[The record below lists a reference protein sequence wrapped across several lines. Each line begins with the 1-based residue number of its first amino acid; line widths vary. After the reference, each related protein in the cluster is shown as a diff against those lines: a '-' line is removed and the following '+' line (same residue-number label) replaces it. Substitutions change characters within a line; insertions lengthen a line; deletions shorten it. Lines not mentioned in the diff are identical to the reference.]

1 MKSLDYSLRY
11 LLGRRGNSLARVVS
25 VSLGLAVA
33 LLIFSYVGFNL
44 TYDRFLPD
52 RDRVYQVWVKSPKFG
67 LSDKMVR
74 PLAPHLKLDMP
85 QVEAA
90 VHMTDRRVQVT
101 WNNNLYDMY
110 MWCVGPEFFDVLDF
124 GVVSGDPHSILSQE
138 GRGQVMISERMARK
152 LFGHDDPL
160 GRTLMLDGSEPVT
173 VAGVFRTP
181 PPNNSLGNFDLLCW
195 LWYDSQREMWIGND
209 SFPTYIK
216 LAEGTGIA
224 GVEAQ
229 MEEFDKRHG
238 IYENNREWELSYMF
252 VPLTQ
257 SHFTDNTLR
266 RMQYIFSVIGL
277 VALLVACLNYVLL
290 AISSLAGRSRTIAM
304 LRCNGAQR
312 RDVFV
317 MLLCETLVVM
327 AVSVAAAGFVIW
339 CFAGEIEQAVG
350 CRVADLFAFRRIW
363 IPLAVCVSAF
373 LLCGLV
379 PAALFSSVDLQYAFR
394 RGGDN
399 RVWWKRS
406 LLFAQIAC
414 TTGTV
419 IFLGICV
426 RQLDYI
432 RHADY
437 GYEHDRVVTLTLG
450 DTMSNLDA
458 VCGELNALPCVESV
472 GLSKSYPVWGYS
484 GQPALDEQGQLL
496 FSCRWEC
503 WSEGYVPAMGMTM
516 AEGRNLRATDGADKV
531 VVNRAY
537 VRKCGWEGPAAG
549 RSIYDSGGAYEVVGV
564 VNDFVMGGGSA
575 MPIVCH
581 TLQYLN
587 AGDDE
592 QTFCFSIRLAEV
604 TPENIEAVK
613 RTVDSVYKGTFQYTI
628 VPYDYCLEMMFDGER
643 RMRNSMTAVCVVTLV
658 IALSGLVGYMG
669 NEMARRRKEIAL
681 RRVNGATAGD
691 VMVLLGRSMSWI
703 ALPAAAVGVAAAFWG
718 GSAYLAA
725 LRGLKCTL
733 PWWLFAAGAGCVLAV
748 VYAVQVSRTWRTA
761 TANPIDM
768 LKTE

>member
-1 MKSLDYSLRY
+1 MESLNYSLRY
-11 LLGRRGNSLARVVS
+11 LLNRRGNSLARVVS

-52 RDRVYQVWVKSPKFG
+52 RDRVYQVWLKSPKFG

-74 PLAPHLKLDMP
+74 PLAPHLRLDMP

-90 VHMTDRRVQVT
+90 VHIQDWLVQAT
-101 WNNNLYDMY
+101 WNDNLYDIHVY
-110 MWCVGPEFFDVLDF
+110 STGPEFFDVLDF
-124 GVVSGDPHSILSQE
+124 GVVSGDPHRILSEE
-138 GRGQVMISERMARK
+138 GSGQVMISERLARR
-152 LFGHDDPL
+152 LFGHGDPL
-160 GRTLMLDGSEPVT
+160 GRTLMLDGSEQVV

-181 PPNNSLGNFDLLCW
+181 PPNNSLGDFDMLRW
-195 LWYDSQREMWIGND
+195 LWYDAQREMWIGND

-216 LAEGTGIA
+216 LAEGTSIA
-224 GVEAQ
+224 DVEAQ
-229 MEEFDKRHG
+229 MEAFDRRHG
-238 IYENNREWELSYMF
+238 IYDYNCEWEQSYMF
-252 VPLTQ
+252 VPITQ
-257 SHFTDNTLR
+257 SHFTDNTLL

-312 RDVFV
+312 RDVFA
-317 MLLCETLVVM
+317 MLLCETLLVL
-327 AVSVAAAGFVIW
+327 AASVAAAVFVIW
-339 CFAGEIEQAVG
+339 CFAGEIEQIVG
-350 CRVADLFAFRRIW
+350 CRVADLFALGRIW

-379 PAALFSSVDLQYAFR
+379 PAALFSAVDLQYAFR

-406 LLFAQIAC
+406 LLFVQIAC
-414 TTGTV
+414 TTGV
-419 IFLGICV
+419 VVFLGICV

-437 GYEHDRVVTLTLG
+437 GYGHDRVVTFTLS
-450 DTMSNLDA
+450 DTQSNLDA
-458 VCGELNALPCVESV
+458 VCGELNALPCVEGV
-472 GLSKSYPVWGYS
+472 GLSTSYPVWGYS
-484 GQPALDEQGQLL
+484 GQPALDDKGQLL

-531 VVNRAY
+531 VVNSAY
-537 VRKCGWEGPAAG
+537 VRKCGWEGPFAG
-549 RSIYDSGGAYEVVGV
+549 RYIYDSGGAYEVVGV
-564 VNDFVMGGGSA
+564 VDDFIMGGGRA
-575 MPIVCH
+575 LPIVCH
-581 TLQYLN
+581 TPAYLK
-587 AGDDE
+587 ADGDE
-592 QTFCFSIRLAEV
+592 QTFCFSVRLAAV
-604 TPENIEAVK
+604 TAENIEAVK
-613 RTVDSVYKGTFQYTI
+613 RAIDSVYKGTFQYTI
-628 VPYDYCLEMMFDGER
+628 VPYDYRLEMVFAGER

-681 RRVNGATAGD
+681 RRVNGASAGD
-691 VMVLLGRSMSWI
+691 VMALLGRSVSWT
-703 ALPAAAVGVAAAFWG
+703 ALPAAAVGTAAAFWG
-718 GSAYLAA
+718 GSAYLSA
-725 LRGLKCTL
+725 LSGLKCTL
-733 PWWLFAAGAGCVLAV
+733 PWWLFAAGAGGVLAV

-761 TANPIDM
+761 RANPIDM